1 MPEFFQIWWKIKFT
15 NFRSS
20 ENTKKL
26 KLKEVYKGYFRV
38 RQDEINEENIR
49 ITKIPREQNG
59 AEVLKEKKTIILYPE
74 NI

>member
-26 KLKEVYKGYFRV
+26 KLKEVYKGYFRA
-38 RQDEINEENIR
+38 RQDEINEENTR
-49 ITKIPREQNG
+49 ITKIPRE
-59 AEVLKEKKTIILYPE
+59 
-74 NI
+74 

>member
-1 MPEFFQIWWKIKFT
+1 MPEFFQIWWKIKFI

-26 KLKEVYKGYFRV
+26 KLKEVSKGYFRA
-38 RQDEINEENIR
+38 RQDEINEENTR
-49 ITKIPREQNG
+49 ITKVPREQNG
-59 AEVLKEKKTIILYPE
+59 AEVLKEKITIILYPE